1 MSNKLGTLDKMLLF
15 DRLLTTFM
23 KLRLSVFRWILLG
36 ISCTTIAQ
44 QSFYDLSQSIANL
57 PEVVHFDRSDYMGD
71 SEFWS
76 SCRGLDGVLYFG
88 NNDGVVIYD
97 GEAWVTVALPNS
109 SSVRSLLASNDGDI
123 YAGGYNEF
131 GKVQRDSLGN
141 YFYQSMIE
149 KSALQGKELENIE
162 QISQLGDNIIF
173 RCYKQLIVVSDN
185 RNTIIPSSVDF
196 MNANVVNGIYY
207 VQDIHNGIFSFNPT
221 TTQLTQVFDSPPIR
235 DHAVKGIWPTT
246 DKRQLLIILEN
257 GLIYKGNLDTRELV
271 FWEDVFKDQNRDQIV
286 NSIQKGNAFILGTL
300 SSKIR
305 MLNADGKRIDAPSTF
320 SEIQNPSVLN
330 LLAVDNGIW
339 VMLYNGLD
347 FINAKT
353 ESVKFFEATKIY
365 DLIIYRKRLFVA
377 SNKGVFVSVISDQ
390 APGGFS
396 FELIPELQG
405 QAWSLT
411 EKDNKLF
418 IGHHK
423 GLFVYEHQ
431 KVNQLTNFGIWRI
444 LDIPGHDTMFLAG
457 GYMGLSVIE
466 IQDHRYVLRNRIKGF
481 SESSRDIIAADQ
493 PDTYWV
499 CHGYKGVFKIKIDPK
514 YDHVNSIDH
523 YTDKNGFK
531 SPYNINAFRWEDDI
545 VFTSN
550 NGIYSYFEPNNSF
563 VPYTALNRILDTTK
577 NTRKILQ
584 SKDTTWVVQDNQVG
598 YFISSDSLKKLVSR
612 PFLKVKGQLNRGM
625 ETILPMPDHK
635 VLMGTTDGIFLFDLE
650 MNHDVKS
657 KTVISS
663 VIKSHNQQQEKLP
676 LHPTQSISLPF
687 DNDLIRFEYAVPKL
701 ISGGEIQYKYHLEGL
716 NIGWSEW
723 SDLNFKEYAHL
734 KPGNYHFRVKSRDLN
749 GNQGQQAGYRFEV
762 LPKWYQTTLVRILF
776 LLVFIGLL
784 WLGSKLIKR
793 SIEQENLKI
802 HTANQK
808 AKRMLELEIESLKL
822 QHEKERIEKDKE
834 LLENDIIDK
843 SKELANYT
851 MQLVNKKDIFND
863 LQFDLKQLRTLV
875 RTQSSKEKI
884 TEIFRKLHQH
894 KIGEEYMEVFDVNF
908 EKVHHHFFEKLKELH
923 PNLSKK
929 ELRLCAF
936 IKMDLSNKEIS
947 PLLNIS
953 VRGVE
958 TLRYRLR
965 KKLDLEHE
973 DNLQEFLTELV

>member
-1 MSNKLGTLDKMLLF
+1 MALF
-15 DRLLTTFM
+15 DKLLTTPM
-23 KLRLSVFRWILLG
+23 KLRLSVLGWVLLG
-36 ISCTTIAQ
+36 MSCTAFAQ
-44 QSFYDLSQSIANL
+44 QSFYDLSKSIANL

-109 SSVRSLLASNDGDI
+109 SSVRSLLAADDGTI

-131 GKVQRDSLGN
+131 GKIQRDSLGN

-149 KSALQGKELENIE
+149 KSSLQGKELENIE
-162 QISQLGDNIIF
+162 QINQLGDNIIF

-207 VQDIHNGIFSFNPT
+207 VQDIHRGVFSFNPS
-221 TTQLTQVFDSPPIR
+221 TTQLTKVFDSTPIM
-235 DHAVKGIWPTT
+235 DNVVKGIWPGSN
-246 DKRQLLIILEN
+246 QSELILILEN
-257 GLIYKGNLDTRELV
+257 GLIYKGNLTTGELLY
-271 FWEDVFKDQNRDQIV
+271 WDDVFKDQNRDQII
-286 NSIQKGNAFILGTL
+286 NSIQKGNTFILGTL

-305 MLNADGKRIDAPSTF
+305 MLNADGKRIDVPSTF

-377 SNKGVFVSVISDQ
+377 SNKGVFVSVISNQ
-390 APGGFS
+390 TSGGFS

-411 EKDNKLF
+411 ERNDKLF

-423 GLFVYEHQ
+423 GLFVYEDE
-431 KVNQLTNFGIWRI
+431 KSSQLTNFGIWRI
-444 LDIPGHDTMFLAG
+444 LDIPGQDTMFLAG
-457 GYMGLSVIE
+457 GYLGLSVIE
-466 IQDHRYVLRNRIKGF
+466 FQDGQYVLRNRIKGF

-493 PDTYWV
+493 PHTYWV
-499 CHGYKGVFKIKIDPK
+499 CHGYKGVFKIKMDPT

-531 SPYNINAFRWEDDI
+531 SPYNINAFRWNDDI

-550 NGIYSYFEPNNSF
+550 NGVYSYFEPNNSF
-563 VPYTALNRILDTTK
+563 VPYTALNRILDSAK

-598 YFISSDSLKKLVSR
+598 YFISSDSLQEVVSR

-625 ETILPMPDHK
+625 ETILPLPDRK
-635 VLMGTTDGIFLFDLE
+635 VLIGTTDGIFLFDLE

-657 KTVISS
+657 ETVISS
-663 VIKSHNQQQEKLP
+663 VIKSHNQQQENLP

-716 NIGWSEW
+716 NVGWSEW
-723 SDLNFKEYAHL
+723 SELNFKEYAHL
-734 KPGNYHFRVKSRDLN
+734 KPGDYLFTVKSRDLS
-749 GNQGQQAGYRFEV
+749 GNQGQEATYRFEV
-762 LPKWYQTTLVRILF
+762 LPKWYQTTVFRIF
-776 LLVFIGLL
+776 ALLVFVGLL

-793 SIEQENLKI
+793 SIEEENLKI
-802 HTANQK
+802 HAANQK

-822 QHEKERIEKDKE
+822 QHEKERIKKDKE

-851 MQLVNKKDIFND
+851 MQLVNKKDVFND

-875 RTQSSKEKI
+875 RTQSSREKI

-973 DNLQEFLTELV
+973 DNLQEFLSELV